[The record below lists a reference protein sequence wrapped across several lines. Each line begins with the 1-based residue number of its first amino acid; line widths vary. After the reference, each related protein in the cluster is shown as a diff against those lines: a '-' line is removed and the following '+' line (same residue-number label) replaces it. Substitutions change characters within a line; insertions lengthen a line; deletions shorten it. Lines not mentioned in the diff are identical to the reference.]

1 MKKQVNQFI
10 AVSYQLHSVE
20 NEGMTLV
27 EEATEERP
35 YRFISGF
42 GLTLDLFEEA
52 VVNLQAGQ
60 EFEVEL
66 PPEQAYGHFRPEHV
80 LDLEREV
87 FTVNGRFDAEN
98 IYEGAVV
105 PLQNEEGTRFMGR
118 ILDVGDK
125 RVKVDLN
132 HPLAGKTLHFK
143 GKVIENREA
152 SNEEIAAMVNQM
164 AGGCGCGGHSEGSC
178 CCGGCGSSNE
188 RGCCCGN

>member
-52 VVNLQAGQ
+52 IVNLRAGQ

-66 PPEQAYGHFRPEHV
+66 PPEQAYGHFQPEHV

-98 IYEGAVV
+98 IHEGAVV

>member
-52 VVNLQAGQ
+52 IVNLRAGQ

-66 PPEQAYGHFRPEHV
+66 PPEQAYGHFQPEHV

-87 FTVNGRFDAEN
+87 FTVDGRFDAEN

-132 HPLAGKTLHFK
+132 HPLAGKTLNFK

-152 SNEEIAAMVNQM
+152 TNEEIAAMVNQM

>member
-27 EEATEERP
+27 EEATEKRP

-52 VVNLQAGQ
+52 IVNLRAGQ

-66 PPEQAYGHFRPEHV
+66 PPEQAYGHFQPEHV

>member
-52 VVNLQAGQ
+52 IVNLRAGQ

-66 PPEQAYGHFRPEHV
+66 PPEQAYGHFQPEHV

-164 AGGCGCGGHSEGSC
+164 AGGCGCGGHSEGGC

>member
-52 VVNLQAGQ
+52 IVNLRAGQ

-66 PPEQAYGHFRPEHV
+66 PPEQAYGHFQPEHV

-164 AGGCGCGGHSEGSC
+164 GGGC
-178 CCGGCGSSNE
+178 CCGDHGKGGCCCGSRGSSNE
-188 RGCCCGN
+188 NGCCCGN

>member
-52 VVNLQAGQ
+52 IVNLRAGQ

-66 PPEQAYGHFRPEHV
+66 PPEQAYGHFQPEHV
-80 LDLEREV
+80 LDIEREV

>member
-66 PPEQAYGHFRPEHV
+66 PPEQAYGHFHPEHV
-80 LDLEREV
+80 LDLDREV
-87 FTVNGRFDAEN
+87 FTIDGTFDAEN

>member
-66 PPEQAYGHFRPEHV
+66 PPEQAYGHFHPEHV

>member
-27 EEATEERP
+27 EEATEEPP

-52 VVNLQAGQ
+52 IVNLRAGQ

-66 PPEQAYGHFRPEHV
+66 PPEQAYGHFQPEHV
-80 LDLEREV
+80 LDIEREV

>member
-52 VVNLQAGQ
+52 IVNLRAGQ

-66 PPEQAYGHFRPEHV
+66 PPEQAYGHFQPEHV

>member
-66 PPEQAYGHFRPEHV
+66 PPEQAYGHFQPEHV
-80 LDLEREV
+80 LDLDREV
-87 FTVNGRFDAEN
+87 FTIDGTFDAEN
-98 IYEGAVV
+98 IHEGAVG
-105 PLQNEEGTRFMGR
+105 PLQSEEGARFMGR
-118 ILDVGDK
+118 VLDVDDT

-132 HPLAGKTLHFK
+132 HPLAGKMLHFK

>member
-66 PPEQAYGHFRPEHV
+66 PPEQAYGHFQPEHV

>member
-52 VVNLQAGQ
+52 IVNLRAGQ

-66 PPEQAYGHFRPEHV
+66 PPEQAYGHFQPEHV

-105 PLQNEEGTRFMGR
+105 PLQNEEGARFMGR

-132 HPLAGKTLHFK
+132 HPLAGKTLNFK

-152 SNEEIAAMVNQM
+152 TNEEIAAMVNQM

>member
-52 VVNLQAGQ
+52 IVNLRAGQ

-66 PPEQAYGHFRPEHV
+66 PPEQAYGHFQPEHV
-80 LDLEREV
+80 LDLDREV

-125 RVKVDLN
+125 HVKVDLN
-132 HPLAGKTLHFK
+132 HPLAGKTLNFK

-152 SNEEIAAMVNQM
+152 TNEEIAAMVNQM

>member
-52 VVNLQAGQ
+52 IVNLRAGQ

-66 PPEQAYGHFRPEHV
+66 PPEQAYGHFQPEHV
-80 LDLEREV
+80 LDLDREV

-132 HPLAGKTLHFK
+132 HPLAGKTLNFK

-152 SNEEIAAMVNQM
+152 TNEEIAAMVNQM

>member
-52 VVNLQAGQ
+52 IVNLRAGQ

-66 PPEQAYGHFRPEHV
+66 PPEQAYGHFQPEHV
-80 LDLEREV
+80 LDLDREV
-87 FTVNGRFDAEN
+87 FTINGRFDAEN

>member
-42 GLTLDLFEEA
+42 GLILDLFEEA
-52 VVNLQAGQ
+52 IVNLRAGQ

-66 PPEQAYGHFRPEHV
+66 PPEQAYGHFQPEHV

-132 HPLAGKTLHFK
+132 HPLAGKTLNFK

-152 SNEEIAAMVNQM
+152 TNEEIAAMVNQM